1 MAGSEVMPLDA
12 FKAAVA
18 QGRWL
23 EALRIADVFLPLGD
37 DVYAVRQALRAAKN
51 PQEQR
56 RLGVDPDEAMSA
68 GIAALQR
75 RFALT

>member
-12 FKAAVA
+12 FKAAAA